1 MLATTWRGSKSDRE
15 HIFRLGGR
23 KSVATIP
30 VRAAA
35 ERSSKSAV
43 ALEQHAP
50 AVTASHDFAFSINR
64 QKRKLFALLL
74 RK

>member
-1 MLATTWRGSKSDRE
+1 M
-15 HIFRLGGR
+15 
-23 KSVATIP
+23 IP
-30 VRAAA
+30 VHAAA

-50 AVTASHDFAFSINR
+50 AVTASPDFAFSINR